1 MKLTY
6 LVHEVNLLFSPYYF
20 VFLVTRTSVYLAF
33 YVLLSCYIYENLRNE
48 KAHSI
53 YICSAVLFFMQK
65 VSLIVPLPIILQKMV
80 CLRIPS

>member
-53 YICSAVLFFMQK
+53 YICSAVLFLCK
-65 VSLIVPLPIILQKMV
+65 KSA
-80 CLRIPS
+80 

>member
-33 YVLLSCYIYENLRNE
+33 YVLL
-48 KAHSI
+48 
-53 YICSAVLFFMQK
+53 
-65 VSLIVPLPIILQKMV
+65 
-80 CLRIPS
+80 